1 MALQVI
7 GRSGTGPAVLVPRSC
22 DGSPTAGV
30 VNRHK
35 KGSLS
40 RCRVSEGRHEN
51 LTLGFV
57 RVIAG
62 SAKGRRLIGP
72 DTRETRPLTD
82 RAREA
87 VFSALA
93 GLVDEAEVLDLYA
106 GSGSI
111 GIEALSRG
119 AGRVVFVEKGREALG
134 ALRQNLTTL
143 GFDNVTVVGQDVGE
157 YLRTAAGQFDLIFF
171 DPPWTMETGALA
183 RQMEEADRLAIDGA
197 EMLIHRRRSEPT
209 PPPAVGWRLL
219 TTRRYG
225 DGVIYR
231 YEKSSADSIDQEE
244 DPEDDE

>member
-1 MALQVI
+1 M
-7 GRSGTGPAVLVPRSC
+7 
-22 DGSPTAGV
+22 
-30 VNRHK
+30 
-35 KGSLS
+35 
-40 RCRVSEGRHEN
+40 
-51 LTLGFV
+51 

-82 RAREA
+82 RAREG

-93 GLVDEAEVLDLYA
+93 GLVKEAEVLDLYA

-119 AGRVVFVEKGREALG
+119 ALRVVFVEKGREALG

-143 GFDNVTVVGQDVGE
+143 AFDNVTVVAQEVGE
-157 YLRTAAGQFDLIFF
+157 FLRSATGQFDLIFF
-171 DPPWTMETGALA
+171 DPPWALETGALTE
-183 RQMEEADRLAIDGA
+183 QMKGADRLAVDGA
-197 EMLIHRRRSEPT
+197 EMIIHRRRSDPP
-209 PPPAVGWRLL
+209 PPPAEGWHLL

-231 YEKSSADSIDQEE
+231 YEKSSADPLNEE
-244 DPEDDE
+244 QGPEYDE

>member
-1 MALQVI
+1 M
-7 GRSGTGPAVLVPRSC
+7 
-22 DGSPTAGV
+22 
-30 VNRHK
+30 
-35 KGSLS
+35 
-40 RCRVSEGRHEN
+40 
-51 LTLGFV
+51 

-82 RAREA
+82 RAREG

-93 GLVDEAEVLDLYA
+93 GLVDGAAVLDLYA

-134 ALRQNLTTL
+134 ALRQNLANL
-143 GFDNVTVVGQDVGE
+143 GFETVTVVGQDVGDF
-157 YLRTAAGQFDLIFF
+157 LRTATGVFDLIFF
-171 DPPWTMETGALA
+171 DPPWAMDTAVLA
-183 RQMEEADRLAIDGA
+183 EQLQQADRIANDDA
-197 EMLIHRRRSEPT
+197 ELIVHRRRAD
-209 PPPAVGWRLL
+209 PAPAASGWRLL

-231 YEKSSADSIDQEE
+231 FEKSPSNPFGQEQ
-244 DPEDDE
+244 DPEDDEQE

>member
-1 MALQVI
+1 
-7 GRSGTGPAVLVPRSC
+7 
-22 DGSPTAGV
+22 
-30 VNRHK
+30 
-35 KGSLS
+35 
-40 RCRVSEGRHEN
+40 
-51 LTLGFV
+51 V

-93 GLVDEAEVLDLYA
+93 GLVEEAEVLDLYA

-143 GFDNVTVVGQDVGE
+143 GFANVTVVGQDVSE
-157 YLRTAAGQFDLIFF
+157 FLRTTAGRFDLIFF
-171 DPPWTMETGALA
+171 DPPWAMDTGALTD
-183 RQMEEADRLAIDGA
+183 QMEEVDRLAVDGA
-197 EMLIHRRRSEPT
+197 EMVIHRRRSDPT
-209 PPPAVGWRLL
+209 PPPAPGWRLL

-225 DGVIYR
+225 DGVIHR
-231 YEKSSADSIDQEE
+231 YEKSSADSIDEE
-244 DPEDDE
+244 ENPENDE